1 MKRLEQIIEVFRSVD
16 TEMKVNL
23 LLDYANKLPP
33 LPKKFHE
40 ARDAGVN
47 RVPECMTPVFL
58 FLEYEF
64 DRLYA
69 HIDVAE
75 EAPTL
80 KGLLAIV
87 VKGCNEAQ
95 PNEKIAIPN
104 DLVEQLGLGNLI
116 RMNRL
121 IGLSAVLTRI
131 NRQIAQLVTN

>member
-1 MKRLEQIIEVFRSVD
+1 MKRLEKIIELFRNVD

-40 ARDAGVN
+40 ARDAGIN
-47 RVPECMTPVFL
+47 RVPECVTPVFL
-58 FLEYEF
+58 FLEYKSN
-64 DRLYA
+64 RLCA

-87 VKGCNEAQ
+87 VNVCNEAK
-95 PNEKIAIPN
+95 PDEKITIPDN
-104 DLVEQLGLGNLI
+104 LVEQLGLENLI

-131 NRQIAQLVTN
+131 NRQITQLVTN